1 MRAVLAFVL
10 AAAAIGC
17 ATGPEYQ
24 QAVSVHNV
32 FRQVVLDGD
41 AAYAPIYASA
51 QHAADVDFPNDSQS
65 YGKAMQVYDG
75 VLNALV
81 VAKQT
86 EQAMRVA
93 LEQWEATAEKHGVL
107 DVTYAC
113 AADAVDRLAL
123 ALGQL
128 PKGSPFYAA
137 AFAVGAQLRALGGSS
152 TCPVTK

>member
-1 MRAVLAFVL
+1 MRTVLAFVL
-10 AAAAIGC
+10 AAAAVSC
-17 ATGPEYQ
+17 ASGPTIDQ
-24 QAVSVHNV
+24 VVSVHNV

-41 AAYAPIYASA
+41 AAYALIYASA
-51 QHAADVDFPNDSQS
+51 QHAADVEFPNDQAA

-75 VLNALV
+75 VLSAMV
-81 VAKQT
+81 DAKVAERLMHT
-86 EQAMRVA
+86 AI
-93 LEQWEATAEKHGVL
+93 EQWQAAADKRGVL

-113 AADAVDRLAL
+113 SADAVDRLAL

-152 TCPVTK
+152 ACPVTK

>member
-1 MRAVLAFVL
+1 MRAVLLALVL
-10 AAAAIGC
+10 SAC
-17 ATGPEYQ
+17 ATGPSID

-51 QHAADVDFPNDSQS
+51 QHAADVEFPGDSAS

-75 VLNALV
+75 VLAALV
-81 VAKQT
+81 DAKVA
-86 EQAMRVA
+86 ERLMRA
-93 LEQWEATAEKHGVL
+93 AIEQWLAAADKSGVL
-107 DVTYAC
+107 ESTYAC
-113 AADAVDRLAL
+113 AADAVDKLAL

-137 AFAVGAQLRALGGSS
+137 AFAVSAQLRALGGSAA
-152 TCPVTK
+152 CPVTK